1 MQNGANLKTITLS
14 DGRKLTYELTRKHV
28 KNINFRP
35 KEDGIVYVSANSRA
49 AVAEIERFLND
60 RADFFF
66 DAFEKL
72 RKRSEKSGISTSS
85 VTWLGREYPVRI
97 IQNAREAAVLDES
110 ECRVFTRL
118 GGSPEYVLELIQRA
132 VSQRFL
138 ELCREINAE
147 VLRELDAYGLKPP
160 PTQIT
165 IKDMKSRWGSCS
177 YTRGHISINVRLAA
191 YPRETVKAVFWHEYA
206 HYWHHDHSQKFYDF
220 LRKYYPE
227 YFKWH
232 EFLKE

>member
-1 MQNGANLKTITLS
+1 MKTLTLP
-14 DGRKLTYELTRKHV
+14 DGRTLTYELTRKRV

-35 KEDGIVYVSANSRA
+35 KEDGIVYVSASSRA
-49 AVAEIERFLND
+49 TVREIEQFLLD

-66 DAFEKL
+66 GAFEKL
-72 RKRSEKSGISTSS
+72 RQRTEKSDINVNS
-85 VTWLGREYPVRI
+85 VTFLGREYPVRV
-97 IQNAREAAVLDES
+97 IQNARETALIDES

-118 GGSPEYVLELIQRA
+118 GDDAGYVLELVQKA
-132 VSQRFL
+132 VERRFS
-138 ELCREINAE
+138 ELCREINEE
-147 VLRELDAYGLKPP
+147 VRGELADNGLTPP
-160 PTQIT
+160 PTKIT

-177 YTRGHISINVRLAA
+177 YTHGHISINVRLAA

-206 HYWHHDHSQKFYDF
+206 HYWHHDHSKSFYAF
-220 LRKYYPE
+220 LEKYYPE

>member
-1 MQNGANLKTITLS
+1 MKTITLR
-14 DGRKLTYELTRKHV
+14 DGRALTYELTRKRV

-49 AVAEIERFLND
+49 TVREIERFLND
-60 RADFFF
+60 RAEFFF
-66 DAFEKL
+66 NAFEKL
-72 RKRSEKSGISTSS
+72 RDREQKSDINTSS
-85 VTWLGREYPVRI
+85 VNWLGKDYPVRI
-97 IQNAREAAVLDES
+97 IQNSRELALLDES

-118 GGSPEYVLELIQRA
+118 GGSAEYVLELIQKA
-132 VSQRFL
+132 VSKRFS
-138 ELCREINAE
+138 ELCRELNAE
-147 VLRELDAYGLKPP
+147 VRAELEGGGLKPP

-177 YTRGHISINVRLAA
+177 FTRGHISINSRLAA

-206 HYWHHDHSQKFYDF
+206 HYWYHDHSAAFYDF
-220 LRKYYPE
+220 LRENYPE

-232 EFLKE
+232 DFLKE

>member
-1 MQNGANLKTITLS
+1 MQNGANLKTITLP
-14 DGRKLTYELTRKHV
+14 DGQALTYELTRKSV

-35 KEDGIVYVSANSRA
+35 KEDGVVYVSASPR
-49 AVAEIERFLND
+49 VPIREVERFLVE

-66 DAFEKL
+66 EAFEKL
-72 RKRSEKSGISTSS
+72 QNRERKNEINVNS
-85 VTWLGREYPVRI
+85 VSWLGKEYPVRI
-97 IQNAREAAVLDES
+97 IQNARELAVFDES

-118 GGSPEYVLELIQRA
+118 GDNSEYVLELIQKA
-132 VSQRFL
+132 VTQLFS
-138 ELCREINAE
+138 ELCRELNAE
-147 VLRELDAYGLKPP
+147 VLAELERDGLKPP
-160 PTQIT
+160 HTQIT

-206 HYWHHDHSQKFYDF
+206 HYWHHDHSRKFYDF
-220 LRKYYPE
+220 LCAHYPE